1 MSLSSPPAPLSSLPG
16 ARSPLLALL
25 LAAASLSALPET
37 VVVEDR
43 LPRPTSERGPS
54 VSRIEGAD
62 LEEQGRADFA
72 SALGDLPGVVAL
84 PQSGEGSQTSL
95 LVRGTN
101 STHTALLLDGR
112 RLTPGFSGSY
122 EPGRYRLGGLG
133 SVEVRRGAASAL
145 YGANALG
152 GVVDLRLRDPLAD
165 DEGVSLSADAGSFG
179 RAGLRLSALGR
190 GSPDQGFVGDLALA
204 REDGWRDNADRESAS
219 FLGKDARRLAPGVVA
234 DVVVAADN
242 SRAGLP
248 GQRTAA
254 TPDDPNDWQRDSG
267 WLVSPGLILGDGKDS
282 RGQVFWARSG
292 SAVTSFVD
300 GANFWGPYLYH
311 QRFELRRDELT
322 ALGER
327 RLGNVTVGGGVTYE
341 RSDYDQLALD
351 AFSTAWSD
359 VQEGFGAWAYAE
371 VRATESDRLR
381 LGLRRDRFTDFG
393 GKTTGEVAWTRRLAE
408 GWVAQARVATAFR
421 APSANDQAYGTSG
434 GRPLRPEGN
443 RSAELGIRRE
453 ASGLGEVGWA
463 ASVFENR
470 LRDLIDYDPSDNYKT
485 FNLGRATTR
494 GVELEAD
501 ARPALGWRLRASL
514 TFLEATADTGDS
526 FGVTQ
531 PGQRLLRRPDVSA
544 ALGAECRP
552 TEATALGAGVIWL
565 RGREDYDFSAGTR
578 VDLRDAVQGRIW
590 ATHRL
595 DERTRVS
602 LRVENVGGSRA
613 ELASLGYPSPPRAV
627 TLGLTREF

>member
-1 MSLSSPPAPLSSLPG
+1 MYLSPSSLP
-16 ARSPLLALL
+16 APRPALLASVL
-25 LAAASLSALPET
+25 LAAATMAALPET

-43 LPRPTSERGPS
+43 LPRPGAERAPS
-54 VSRIEGAD
+54 VSRIDGAE
-62 LEEQGRADFA
+62 LEEQGRADLA
-72 SALGDLPGVVAL
+72 SALGELPGVVAL

-95 LVRGTN
+95 FLRGTN

-122 EPGRYRLGGLG
+122 EPGRYRLGGLA

-165 DEGVSLSADAGSFG
+165 EEGGAVSADAGSFG
-179 RAGLRLSALGR
+179 RAGLRVSALGR
-190 GSPDQGFVGDLALA
+190 GSPDHGFVGDLALA
-204 REDGWRDNADRESAS
+204 REDGWRDNADRESLA

-242 SRAGLP
+242 ARAGLP

-267 WLVSPGLILGDGKDS
+267 WMVSPGLVLGDGKET
-282 RGQVFWARSG
+282 RGQVFWAHSR

-300 GANFWGPYLYH
+300 GANFFGPYLYH

-327 RLGNVTVGGGVTYE
+327 RLGAVTLGGGLTYE
-341 RSDYDQLALD
+341 RADYDQQALD
-351 AFSTAWSD
+351 PFSTEWAD
-359 VQEGFGAWAYAE
+359 VQEGLGAWVYGE
-371 VRATESDRLR
+371 LRAGEADRFR

-393 GKTTGEVAWTRRLAE
+393 GKTTGEVSWTRRLAD
-408 GWVAQARVATAFR
+408 GLVAQARVATAFR

-434 GRPLRPEGN
+434 GLPLRPESN
-443 RSAELGIRRE
+443 RSAELGIRKENE
-453 ASGLGEVGWA
+453 ALGGLGWA
-463 ASVFENR
+463 ATLFDNR
-470 LRDLIDYDPSDNYKT
+470 LEDLIDYDPADSYKT
-485 FNLGRATTR
+485 FNIGRATTR
-494 GVELEAD
+494 GAELEAET
-501 ARPALGWRLRASL
+501 RPALGWRIRAAL
-514 TFLEATADTGDS
+514 TFLEARADTGDS
-526 FGVTQ
+526 FGITQ
-531 PGQRLLRRPDVSA
+531 PGQRLLRRPDLTA
-544 ALGAECRP
+544 ALSVECRP
-552 TEATALGAGVIWL
+552 TEATALGAGLVWL
-565 RGREDYDFSAGTR
+565 RGREDYDFDTGAR
-578 VDLRDAVQGRIW
+578 VDLRDAAQGRLW

-595 DERTRVS
+595 DARTRLS